1 MCCRTCSSVSFEYR
15 STAHRLWMGS
25 IIFSEMLHARAK
37 RVVLEKISIVRRS
50 ACRWVGVGVDVAVA
64 VAVAVGVGWGW
75 GWG

>member
-1 MCCRTCSSVSFEYR
+1 
-15 STAHRLWMGS
+15 MGS